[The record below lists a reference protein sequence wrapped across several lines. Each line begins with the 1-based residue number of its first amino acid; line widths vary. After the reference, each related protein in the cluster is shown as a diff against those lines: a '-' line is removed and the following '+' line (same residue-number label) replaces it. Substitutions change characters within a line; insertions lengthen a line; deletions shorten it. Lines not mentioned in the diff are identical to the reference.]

1 MIGSKVVVQIEDYE
15 RYAFGAAAAL
25 DGMKGTVVSRHEGHL
40 DPVWLVEFDQ
50 PAPTW
55 WKHQT
60 PATAFWFPEGE
71 LVELSRAE

>member
-1 MIGSKVVVQIEDYE
+1 
-15 RYAFGAAAAL
+15 
-25 DGMKGTVVSRHEGHL
+25 MKGTVVSRHEGHL